1 MTDSASNN
9 ETFMRHLAKHCREKG
24 LSAITYPESRISCFA
39 HVINLAVQEFLKH
52 ITRIDVQDEEDGS
65 DDDYDDED
73 PFPLSQI
80 SVVKMV

>member
-1 MTDSASNN
+1 MNN
-9 ETFMRHLAKHCREKG
+9 LYSILPSYLFY
-24 LSAITYPESRISCFA
+24 LSFLLPTVIS
-39 HVINLAVQEFLKH
+39 VQEFLKH
-52 ITRIDVQDEEDGS
+52 ITKIDVQDEEDGS